1 MVHTRE
7 GSTAFLPARSW
18 LAAPAAATAVNA
30 VTVVV
35 VAVVCGDTLSMMRG
49 LGDQMDRTLQTVG
62 SSRFGGWVPASTLT
76 A

>member
-35 VAVVCGDTLSMMRG
+35 EAGDTLSMMRG
-49 LGDQMDRTLQTVG
+49 GGDQMDRTLQTVG